1 MRSMGIA
8 ELKAL
13 LSETLA
19 RVKAGEEVTVTEHGR
34 PIARIMPLSR
44 ANPLAA
50 TQELVR
56 TGLVKPPEKPADEAF
71 WKMFWKLP
79 RAEYVRPTRDERDEK
94 EDAGAWEL
102 REAV

>member
-1 MRSMGIA
+1 MRSIGIA

-19 RVKAGEEVTVTEHGR
+19 RVKAGEEVMVTEHGR
-34 PIARIMPLSR
+34 PIARLLPLSGG
-44 ANPLAA
+44 NPAVA

-56 TGLVKPPEKPADEAF
+56 TGLVKPPEKPADEKFWKAF
-71 WKMFWKLP
+71 WKMP
-79 RAEYVRPTRDERDEK
+79 RVEKVRPKDDDED
-94 EDAGAWEL
+94 DAGGWEL

>member
-1 MRSMGIA
+1 MKSMGIA

-44 ANPLAA
+44 ANPLTA
-50 TQELVR
+50 TRELVR
-56 TGLVKPPEKPADEAF
+56 VGLVKPPEKPADEAF

-79 RAEYVRPTRDERDEK
+79 RAEYVRPRDEEGDTEV
-94 EDAGAWEL
+94 WEL

>member
-1 MRSMGIA
+1 MGIA

-19 RVKAGEEVTVTEHGR
+19 RVKAGEEVMVTEHGR
-34 PIARIMPLSR
+34 PIARLLPLSGG
-44 ANPLAA
+44 NPAVA

-56 TGLVKPPEKPADEAF
+56 TGLVKPPEKPADEEF
-71 WKMFWKLP
+71 WKTFWKLP
-79 RAEYVRPTRDERDEK
+79 RVEYVRPRNEEDAE

>member
-1 MRSMGIA
+1 MGIA

-19 RVKAGEEVTVTEHGR
+19 RVKAGDEVTVTEHGR

-71 WKMFWKLP
+71 WKMFWKMP
-79 RAEYVRPTRDERDEK
+79 RAEYVRPRDED
-94 EDAGAWEL
+94 EDAGVWEL

>member
-1 MRSMGIA
+1 MKSMGIA

-71 WKMFWKLP
+71 WKMFWKMP
-79 RAEYVRPTRDERDEK
+79 RAEYVRPRDEE
-94 EDAGAWEL
+94 EDAEVWEL

>member
-1 MRSMGIA
+1 MGIA

-19 RVKAGEEVTVTEHGR
+19 RVKAGEEVIVTEHSR
-34 PIARIMPLSR
+34 PIARLVPLS
-44 ANPLAA
+44 AATPAAA

-56 TGLVKPPEKPADEAF
+56 AGLVKAPEKTLDEA
-71 WKMFWKLP
+71 FWKLP
-79 RAEYVRPTRDERDEK
+79 RARYRESVEPPRRDLDETEEWER
-94 EDAGAWEL
+94 EL

>member
-1 MRSMGIA
+1 MGIA

-19 RVKAGEEVTVTEHGR
+19 RVKAGEEVQVTEHGR
-34 PIARIMPLSR
+34 PIARLMPLSG
-44 ANPLAA
+44 ASPAAA

-71 WKMFWKLP
+71 WKTFWKLP
-79 RAEYVRPTRDERDEK
+79 RVELVRRRDQEE
-94 EDAGAWEL
+94 EESAGGWEL
-102 REAV
+102 REAL

>member
-1 MRSMGIA
+1 MGIA

-19 RVKAGEEVTVTEHGR
+19 RVKAGEEVIVTEHSR
-34 PIARIMPLSR
+34 PIARLVPLS
-44 ANPLAA
+44 ATTPAAA

-56 TGLVKPPEKPADEAF
+56 AGIVKAPEKTLDEA
-71 WKMFWKLP
+71 FWKLP
-79 RAEYVRPTRDERDEK
+79 RARWSEPPRRNLDETE
-94 EDAGAWEL
+94 EWEQEL

>member
-1 MRSMGIA
+1 MKSMGIA

-79 RAEYVRPTRDERDEK
+79 RAEYVRPRNEE
-94 EDAGAWEL
+94 EDAEVWEL